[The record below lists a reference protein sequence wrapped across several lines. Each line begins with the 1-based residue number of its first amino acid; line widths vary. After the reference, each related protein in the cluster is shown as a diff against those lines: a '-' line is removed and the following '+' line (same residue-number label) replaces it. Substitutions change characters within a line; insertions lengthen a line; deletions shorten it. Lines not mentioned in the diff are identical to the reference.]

1 MVTGENGNG
10 PSVTTQERL
19 QEVAYK
25 LLIFGEFS
33 GKRIG
38 DESFQDP
45 VMHAY
50 FLLYMLGAADAL
62 CESDKLDAPLSQEE
76 KIKVMR
82 MALTSFGTASP
93 EQVTSTV
100 NTLDAAADE
109 PALHI
114 RREGREAAQE
124 WRWGENEAATSR
136 FFDLMQDPDNFPR
149 RVEHSQRVD

>member
-1 MVTGENGNG
+1 MVTAENGNG
-10 PSVTTQERL
+10 PSIVTAETL

-38 DESFQDP
+38 DDSFQDP
-45 VMHAY
+45 VMHTY
-50 FLLYMLGAADAL
+50 FLLYIFGAADAL
-62 CESDKLDAPLSQEE
+62 CESDKLDTPLGLED
-76 KIKVMR
+76 KLNVMR

-100 NTLDAAADE
+100 NTLNLAADE
-109 PALHI
+109 PALNI

-124 WRWGENEAATSR
+124 WNWGENEAATSR

-149 RVEHSQRVD
+149 RVERVQRDD

>member
-62 CESDKLDAPLSQEE
+62 CESDNLDAPLSHEE

-114 RREGREAAQE
+114 
-124 WRWGENEAATSR
+124 
-136 FFDLMQDPDNFPR
+136 
-149 RVEHSQRVD
+149 